1 MLDLFRRGVIV
12 AGSYDNLRVEAVE
25 EIENWML
32 SWVQRKIMYEKRV
45 EEEKEQIFRL
55 LGAVN

>member
-1 MLDLFRRGVIV
+1 MP
-12 AGSYDNLRVEAVE
+12 GSYDNLRVEAVE